1 MPSTIYHGQRRNAMT
16 VEQSIKDHALKI
28 GMDLCGI
35 APISRF
41 ENAPKGTHP
50 TDFLPGCKSVISVG
64 VRLADGVVQTIFR
77 NFEDGNSGAQGIYGT
92 YGYTIAPNFH
102 LLYSVYA
109 LAQFIERT
117 TGCASTP
124 TQVGPF
130 QTGMSLSQRHA
141 AVAAGLGEFGW
152 MSIVL
157 TPQFGPRNRFGA
169 IMTTAELTP
178 DPIYNGPLI
187 CDPTTCNVC
196 TTVCPTGALSEYGDK
211 EARRVTY
218 PDKDGDR
225 SFDYC
230 HVDMTKCRIAC
241 HGLMKKTGGK
251 EDLVTSLE
259 ASAAEGGA
267 AVAKID
273 SPMGGLQASPTWMC
287 GKCLAYCPT
296 GNWKAK
302 FKDTKFSDHLPIVEW

>member
-1 MPSTIYHGQRRNAMT
+1 MGI
-16 VEQSIKDHALKI
+16 EQSIKDHAHSI

-35 APISRF
+35 APVSRF
-41 ENAPKGTHP
+41 EGAPKGTHP

-77 NFEDGNSGAQGIYGT
+77 TFEDGKRTAQGIYGT

-109 LAQFIERT
+109 LAQFVERT
-117 TGCASTP
+117 TDCASMP

-130 QTGMSLSQRHA
+130 QAGISISQRHA

-152 MSIVL
+152 LSIVL

-169 IMTTAELTP
+169 VLNTAELVP
-178 DPIYNGPLI
+178 DPLYNGPRL
-187 CDPTTCNVC
+187 CDPTTCNIC
-196 TTVCPTGALSEYGDK
+196 TTVCPTDALSVYGER

-218 PDKDGDR
+218 PDKEGDR

-230 HVDMTKCRIAC
+230 HVDMTRCRIAC
-241 HGLMKKTGGK
+241 HGLMKKTGGT
-251 EDLVTSLE
+251 EDLVASLD
-259 ASAAEGGA
+259 ASAEEVAA
-267 AVAKID
+267 AVAGMHD
-273 SPMGGLQASPTWMC
+273 PAGGFQDSPTWRC

-296 GNWKAK
+296 GNWKEK
-302 FKDTKFSDHLPIVEW
+302 FKATKLSSHLPVVEW